1 MMHLVVTRLEE
12 GELEAMHRV
21 LGDILNAATW
31 RDFKE
36 HIYELHRLFFAAT
49 KNTFLVQIMENI
61 LADRRAVR
69 FDGKD
74 IDKPTPEPVRRQT
87 HKELLAIVDSI
98 GAGNARKA
106 EELTA
111 DHLMRMLATVNIWQ

>member
-1 MMHLVVTRLEE
+1 MR
-12 GELEAMHRV
+12 RV
-21 LGDILNAATW
+21 LGDIRDAPTW

-36 HIYELHRLFFAAT
+36 QIYELHRLFFAAT
-49 KNTFLVQIMENI
+49 KNKFLLQIMENI
-61 LADRRAVR
+61 LADRRAVS

-74 IDKPTPEPVRRQT
+74 IDRPTPEAVRRQT
-87 HKELLAIVDSI
+87 HKELHAIVDTI